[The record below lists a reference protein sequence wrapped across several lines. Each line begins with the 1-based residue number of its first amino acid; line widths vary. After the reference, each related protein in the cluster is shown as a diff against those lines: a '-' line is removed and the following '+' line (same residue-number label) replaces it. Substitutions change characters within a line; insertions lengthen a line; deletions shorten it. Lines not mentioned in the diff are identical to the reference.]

1 MNQDK
6 KILYHIAAL
15 LYNSKTNNI
24 KRDNVLRKIIESILA
39 FNGNRFFTCV
49 ELFVEIK
56 NKVNL
61 IVVEDEI
68 EAIITNEKNRGFAI
82 DYCGPEI
89 KVCLKKE
96 RYEHIMNQ
104 NKHNIEFYIKE
115 FIQIKRYSDDV
126 KNLLEQFLYYFYCK
140 NVNDIGGMIGDI
152 TKINIEEFSP
162 DEVQIIQEFIE
173 WENDDKNEL
182 LLAIANYALEYL
194 LISGNNDLKDKK
206 DLKAVFSNKRVYIDT
221 NIIFYCLGINGSIH
235 EEANKVF
242 LQKCKDCNEQ
252 IVISYYTNKEFLD
265 TLEHFIGEIDRW
277 SSPLIYNKKI
287 NNYMTNKDIYNY
299 YITWANK
306 QNELKETKYFKKF
319 ILDKYEKLI
328 EMYSIKV
335 ENKEPFSQEV
345 LEKNEVYH
353 LYEESVPNNSGTSYD
368 AKNIFYVESKRTV
381 YETDLQKARDIFVS
395 AHKDLQRWDGRRERS
410 TAPVVVAPNL
420 WLLLLARLVSRND
433 EDIKCFISYINLAN
447 REIIISNKEY
457 LQVVKILN
465 DIIDDV
471 EYQESV
477 LAVMVDEE
485 FAFLN
490 NGDEKRTSTFIEE
503 RTKERAYAILEDRIL
518 KLEKDNAEYIK
529 KLDSF
534 TEENIELQTV
544 VIQQNQKISEQL
556 QALHSV
562 EVLNEKQR
570 NDSYVV
576 YNNLVEENKKLKE
589 NVEIINRRRKNNKIV
604 MLILIFFVINI
615 FAIKEFLDIFTVKKN
630 NPLTY
635 SLFTRLV
642 RGSVCEYESQA
653 EQYWNWLYFFGNA
666 IIIVIDYKIIKGI
679 YKIIKGDNEKN

>member
-1 MNQDK
+1 MNIVIEKASPTDAELILEFLKLVGSETDNLTFGSEGMPFSIEAEISYISQIENSKDDIMFIAKKDK
-6 KILYHIAAL
+6 KI
-15 LYNSKTNNI
+15 
-24 KRDNVLRKIIESILA
+24 
-39 FNGNRFFTCV
+39 
-49 ELFVEIK
+49 VEI
-56 NKVNL
+56 
-61 IVVEDEI
+61 
-68 EAIITNEKNRGFAI
+68 
-82 DYCGPEI
+82 
-89 KVCLKKE
+89 
-96 RYEHIMNQ
+96 
-104 NKHNIEFYIKE
+104 
-115 FIQIKRYSDDV
+115 
-126 KNLLEQFLYYFYCK
+126 
-140 NVNDIGGMIGDI
+140 
-152 TKINIEEFSP
+152 
-162 DEVQIIQEFIE
+162 
-173 WENDDKNEL
+173 
-182 LLAIANYALEYL
+182 
-194 LISGNNDLKDKK
+194 
-206 DLKAVFSNKRVYIDT
+206 
-221 NIIFYCLGINGSIH
+221 
-235 EEANKVF
+235 
-242 LQKCKDCNEQ
+242 
-252 IVISYYTNKEFLD
+252 
-265 TLEHFIGEIDRW
+265 
-277 SSPLIYNKKI
+277 
-287 NNYMTNKDIYNY
+287 
-299 YITWANK
+299 
-306 QNELKETKYFKKF
+306 
-319 ILDKYEKLI
+319 
-328 EMYSIKV
+328 
-335 ENKEPFSQEV
+335 
-345 LEKNEVYH
+345 
-353 LYEESVPNNSGTSYD
+353 
-368 AKNIFYVESKRTV
+368 
-381 YETDLQKARDIFVS
+381 
-395 AHKDLQRWDGRRERS
+395 
-410 TAPVVVAPNL
+410 VAPNL

-589 NVEIINRRRKNNKIV
+589 NVEKINRRRKNNKIV

-615 FAIKEFLDIFTVKKN
+615 FAIKEFLDIFIVKKN

-642 RGSVCEYESQA
+642 SGSVCEYESQA

>member
-1 MNQDK
+1 MNQDN

-115 FIQIKRYSDDV
+115 FIQLKKYSDDV
-126 KNLLEQFLYYFYCK
+126 KDLLEQFLYYFYCK

-152 TKINIEEFSP
+152 TKINVEEFSP

-173 WENDDKNEL
+173 WEDDDKNEL
-182 LLAIANYALEYL
+182 LIAIANYALEYL

-206 DLKAVFSNKRVYIDT
+206 DLKAVFSNKRIYIDT

-242 LQKCKDCNEQ
+242 LKKCKDCNEQ
-252 IVISYYTNKEFLD
+252 IVISYYTNKEFFD

-287 NNYMTNKDIYNY
+287 NNYITNKDIYNY

-306 QNELKETKYFKKF
+306 QNTLKETKYFKKY

-335 ENKEPFSQEV
+335 ESKEPFSQEE

-395 AHKDLQRWDGRRERS
+395 AHKDLQRWDVRRERS

-447 REIIISNKEY
+447 REIIISNKEF

-465 DIIDDV
+465 DIIEDV
-471 EYQESV
+471 EHQESV

-490 NGDEKRTSTFIEE
+490 NGDEKRTFAFIEE
-503 RTKERAYAILEDRIL
+503 RTKERAQVIIEERIL
-518 KLEKDNAEYIK
+518 KLEKDNDEYKK

-534 TEENIELQTV
+534 TKENIELKNV
-544 VIQQNQKISEQL
+544 MIQQNQTISEQIQVL
-556 QALHSV
+556 QSV
-562 EVLNEKQR
+562 EELNEKQR
-570 NDSYVV
+570 KDSYEE
-576 YNNLVEENKKLKE
+576 YNVLVEENEKLKE
-589 NVEIINRRRKNNKIV
+589 KINKANRKNKIIKIIIFALILLIINFI
-604 MLILIFFVINI
+604 
-615 FAIKEFLDIFTVKKN
+615 AIKEFIDIFIVKKS

-635 SLFTRLV
+635 SLFIRLV
-642 RGSVCEYESQA
+642 SGSVCEYESQA
-653 EQYWNWLYFFGNA
+653 EQYWNCLYFLGNA
-666 IIIVIDYKIIKGI
+666 LIIVIDCTIIKAIHKIIKG
-679 YKIIKGDNEKN
+679 YNEKV